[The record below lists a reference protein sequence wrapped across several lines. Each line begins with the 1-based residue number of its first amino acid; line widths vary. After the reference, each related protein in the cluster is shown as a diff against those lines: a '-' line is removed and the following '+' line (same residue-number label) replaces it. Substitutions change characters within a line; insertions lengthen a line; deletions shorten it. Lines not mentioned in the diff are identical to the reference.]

1 MSIYHA
7 ATTVCNPQMAKT
19 IADIYLENLET
30 LISEVGTA
38 ARLAELAETSPSYL
52 SQVRNQRPTP
62 GGDTPRSFSSDMCRR
77 LEQAAG
83 KPVGW
88 MDQDHSSELS
98 AGALEFA
105 RLYEKCPEQGR
116 AALLRTVKNL
126 VSIEIR
132 DREGENRGNIDYV
145 SPRGDIDVEEQ

>member
-1 MSIYHA
+1 
-7 ATTVCNPQMAKT
+7 MAKT

-30 LISEVGTA
+30 LIAEVGTA
-38 ARLAELAETSPSYL
+38 ARLAELAETSASYI
-52 SQVRNQRPTP
+52 SQVRNQRRTP
-62 GGDTPRSFSSDMCRR
+62 GGETARSFSPDMCRR

-88 MDQDHSSELS
+88 MDQDHSEALS
-98 AGALEFA
+98 PGALEFA

-132 DREGENRGNIDYV
+132 DREGEYRGTMDHV
-145 SPRGDIDVEEQ
+145 LDKDDSGAEKQ